1 MNSRNRDLWAGSISD
16 GLIRILYRSLQR
28 FRQEKRLLTRNPF
41 MTREA
46 CEALLD
52 GLGSI
57 REGIDLTAVVA
68 YLKENA
74 LIFCDRQEQA
84 IERCDVEDALYESG
98 ALNMVLSLLELIC
111 EDPDEDRPAGV
122 DLESGEEEIQRIRP
136 GRHAS
141 RTVISPV
148 VKESLRIHALLYPE
162 SADTCA
168 YARMNDDELKAALD
182 EMIRTGD
189 LDDPIDFENMASI
202 YAVLHR
208 RGAL

>member
-1 MNSRNRDLWAGSISD
+1 
-16 GLIRILYRSLQR
+16 
-28 FRQEKRLLTRNPF
+28 

-46 CEALLD
+46 CEALID
-52 GLGSI
+52 RLGAI
-57 REGIDLTAVVA
+57 KVGVNLPDLVEL
-68 YLKENA
+68 LKENA
-74 LIFCDRQEQA
+74 LVFCDRQEQA

-111 EDPDEDRPAGV
+111 EVPDEEEQVADRH
-122 DLESGEEEIQRIRP
+122 DEDFNS
-136 GRHAS
+136 S
-141 RTVISPV
+141 RTPRSTPQAVISPV

-162 SADTCA
+162 SADTCIF
-168 YARMNDDELKAALD
+168 ARMDDDELRAALD

-208 RGAL
+208 RGVF

>member
-1 MNSRNRDLWAGSISD
+1 
-16 GLIRILYRSLQR
+16 
-28 FRQEKRLLTRNPF
+28 LTRKIPF

-52 GLGSI
+52 GLGAI
-57 REGIDLTAVVA
+57 KEGADLADLVDL
-68 YLKENA
+68 LKENA
-74 LIFCDRQEQA
+74 LIFCERQEQA

-111 EDPDEDRPAGV
+111 EETGEEDWQAAYRNDEDDGTGSPETPGQAPAV
-122 DLESGEEEIQRIRP
+122 R
-136 GRHAS
+136 A
-141 RTVISPV
+141 VISPV

-168 YARMNDDELKAALD
+168 FAKMSDDELQAALD

>member
-1 MNSRNRDLWAGSISD
+1 M
-16 GLIRILYRSLQR
+16 
-28 FRQEKRLLTRNPF
+28 TRKIPF

-46 CEALLD
+46 CEALLE
-52 GLGSI
+52 GLGAI
-57 REGIDLTAVVA
+57 KEGAELSDLVEI
-68 YLKENA
+68 LKENA
-74 LIFCDRQEQA
+74 LIFCERQEEA
-84 IERCDVEDALYESG
+84 IGRCDVEDALYESG

-111 EDPDEDRPAGV
+111 EETGAENVQPADQNDEGSVSP
-122 DLESGEEEIQRIRP
+122 EIP
-136 GRHAS
+136 GLGPTPRS
-141 RTVISPV
+141 VISPV

-168 YARMNDDELKAALD
+168 FAKMSDEELRVALD